1 MSLILVLPL
10 SYSDATTFQWPTN
23 ISVFNLVKEKKEKR
37 NQEHQNYKILLNCN
51 FMIRYSN
58 DQAYI
63 LIICMKLWF
72 FHVWKIAAKL
82 VSNGN
87 KQKKKKSHIQWW
99 IKYESIFLF
108 FLCVCGYRK
117 LTKLRFAELY
127 TKSNYYYYWYWYHYY
142 FFLFSDSYLDE
153 KEREQSKVL
162 TLWMSVLR
170 DQGIGNSRMFYFS
183 ILY

>member
-1 MSLILVLPL
+1 MIMIKGGGRRMSLILVLPL

-23 ISVFNLVKEKKEKR
+23 ISVFNLVKEKKGKR

-87 KQKKKKSHIQWW
+87 KQKKKKNLTFNDELSM
-99 IKYESIFLF
+99 SRF
-108 FLCVCGYRK
+108 FFFFFVCV
-117 LTKLRFAELY
+117 
-127 TKSNYYYYWYWYHYY
+127 
-142 FFLFSDSYLDE
+142 
-153 KEREQSKVL
+153 
-162 TLWMSVLR
+162 
-170 DQGIGNSRMFYFS
+170 GIGNW
-183 ILY
+183 LN